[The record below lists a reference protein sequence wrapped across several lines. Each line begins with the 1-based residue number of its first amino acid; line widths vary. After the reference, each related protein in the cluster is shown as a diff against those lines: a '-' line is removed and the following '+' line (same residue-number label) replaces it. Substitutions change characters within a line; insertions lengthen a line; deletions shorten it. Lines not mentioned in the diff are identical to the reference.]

1 MKLSQKMGSRDIRT
15 RTGYSLLLSCLCPW
29 WIGAYNPLGPPLLGL
44 LKNLGIVIARSQGG
58 RERGRAM
65 TTKQSARLHRKSAN
79 RDCFVV
85 LHTLHHPSALLA
97 MTRSGLFRQSLL
109 RGKINSL
116 LAHFAKSDLWGN
128 LYYATD
134 EVRG

>member
-1 MKLSQKMGSRDIRT
+1 MRQNMSFPRKE
-15 RTGYSLLLSCLCPW
+15 
-29 WIGAYNPLGPPLLGL
+29 L

-58 RERGRAM
+58 RERGGVM
-65 TTKQSARLHRKSAN
+65 TTKQSARPHLESAN

-85 LHTLHHPSALLA
+85 LHTLLHLSALLA